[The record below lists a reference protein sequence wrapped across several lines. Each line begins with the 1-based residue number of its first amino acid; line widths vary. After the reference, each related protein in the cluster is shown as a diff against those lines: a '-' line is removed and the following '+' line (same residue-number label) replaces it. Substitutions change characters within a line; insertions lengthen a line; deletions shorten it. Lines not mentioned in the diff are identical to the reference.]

1 MSTSMTLEEKIEALM
16 ENYEE
21 IIIHNEVIKN

>member
-1 MSTSMTLEEKIEALM
+1 MTLEEKIEALM